1 MNWNDKSVLV
11 TGGASFIGSH
21 LVDSLVKRGAKYI
34 RVVDNLS
41 TGKEENL
48 QEHIKHGKVVDLKK
62 QDLLIEENVQK
73 AFHGPINIVFH
84 LAADHG
90 GRGYVDLHDAQCS
103 TNFILDGSLIK
114 AAHEAKVEKFVFAS
128 SGCIYPNF
136 KQTDTSKEI
145 YLREEDAGPPY
156 DSDNIYG
163 YAKLMAELTLKA
175 YYKQYGMKSASLRFF
190 TVYGERG
197 VENHAIMAMIARAF
211 IKENPFE
218 IWGDGTAIRNWTHVS
233 DIVEGMVLAAEKI
246 DDAQA
251 INLGTNER
259 IQVFDAARAVV
270 DYVREKYTPDYEPEF
285 KFLKDMPVGPLNRT
299 TDYSLATKILGWEP
313 KIKFEDG
320 VKRVTDWYFKNK
332 NIEEVKKIFNKK
344 LLTEKL

>member
-1 MNWNDKSVLV
+1 MFDWKEKNVLV

-21 LVDSLVKRGAKYI
+21 LVDALIKREAKYI

-41 TGKEENL
+41 SGKLENI
-48 QEHIKHGKVVDLKK
+48 QKHSESGRVHFILG
-62 QDLLIEENVQK
+62 DLLVEDDLRD
-73 AFHGPINIVFH
+73 AFRGKIDIVFH

-90 GRGYVDLHDAQCS
+90 GRGYVDLHDAECS
-103 TNFILDGSLIK
+103 SNFILDGLLIK
-114 AAHEAKVEKFVFAS
+114 AAYQAKVEKFCLAS
-128 SGCIYPNF
+128 SGCVYPGF
-136 KQTDTSKEI
+136 KQMDISKEI
-145 YLREEDAGPPY
+145 YLKEEDVGPPY

-163 YAKLMAELTLKA
+163 YAKLIAELTLKA

-233 DIVEGMVLAAEKI
+233 DIVEGMILAAEKI
-246 DDAQA
+246 DGAQA

-259 IQVFDAARAVV
+259 IQVFDAARMVV
-270 DYVREKYTPDYEPEF
+270 DYVREKYYPNYEPEF
-285 KFLKDMPVGPLNRT
+285 KFLPDMPTGPLNRT
-299 TDYSLATKILGWEP
+299 TDYSLASEVLGWEP

-332 NIEEVKKIFNKK
+332 EPEKIKKIFEKK